1 MRSSFLKRKCI
12 TGLLAGIALAVP
24 ALQAEAESSLLTK
37 GSEAALPGASCV
49 APTPDIRRYHM
60 KNLKHDRDEV
70 VIEGDRRVQ
79 YSLAACVNCHAGT
92 DEAGDYLPVNDEGQ
106 FCDTCHDSLAVSPDC
121 FQCHRTTPDP
131 KSGKLS
137 SSAMDRMY
145 DQMLDAS
152 THLDSIESQGLYAN
166 EPAGIQRD

>member
-1 MRSSFLKRKCI
+1 MRSSFLRRKCI
-12 TGLLAGIALAVP
+12 TSLLAGIALAVP
-24 ALQAEAESSLLTK
+24 ALQAEAESSLVTE
-37 GSEAALPGASCV
+37 GSEAASLDACV
-49 APTPDIRRYHM
+49 APTQEIRRYHM
-60 KNLKHDRDEV
+60 KYLKHDRDEV
-70 VIEGDRRVQ
+70 VIEGDRRVK

-92 DEAGDYLPVNDEGQ
+92 DDAGSYQPVNAEGQ
-106 FCDTCHDSLAVSPDC
+106 FCDACHDSLAVSPDC

-131 KSGKLS
+131 KSKKLS
-137 SSAMDRMY
+137 SSALDRLH